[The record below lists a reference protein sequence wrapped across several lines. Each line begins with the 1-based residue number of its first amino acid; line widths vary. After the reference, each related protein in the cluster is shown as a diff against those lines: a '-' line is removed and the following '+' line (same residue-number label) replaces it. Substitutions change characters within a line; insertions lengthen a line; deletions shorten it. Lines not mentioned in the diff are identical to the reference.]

1 MGQPSQTIGFHYL
14 FSMLFGLGRG
24 PIDELRAIKVGDEMA
39 WEDHCCSDDLQA
51 INKPNL
57 FGGEEK
63 EGGVQGLFRLN
74 QGEADQ
80 VLPGPETGNVAEL
93 AGGTSVF
100 TGGVF
105 EIIFR
110 VLTGGPYN
118 GNRTLPGVKELITSE
133 TGGEMGELRGR
144 VTLWFDGLVASMN
157 PYIKEWK
164 FRIRRARKGWH
175 GDDPWYPEKA
185 IIYLGDGR
193 IFAMNPAHIIYE
205 CCTNPSWA
213 RGAPTSMIDDNA
225 FTYAANLF
233 CDEGLGL
240 CLVWYRKEDIDQF
253 VQTVLD
259 HAAAVLYTDR
269 ETGKITLKAI
279 RDDYELDD
287 LPIFTLSSGLIDIL
301 EDDTGSSDTAFN
313 EVIVTGHDPITDKDI
328 QMRAHNLA
336 AFATSGAPATLDQPY
351 PGLPTTDLCAR
362 TAQRDLRVNA
372 AGLRKFKVKLD
383 RRGFRIH
390 PGAVFRVQAPTRGIG
405 DIVLRAGEI
414 DDGKMLKGE
423 IIVSAVQDVFG
434 LPATSFVTPV
444 DPIWTP
450 PSGIAI
456 PAVNERLFEITYRQA
471 YVMRGAAD
479 ANAAPVG
486 SGFLGALASAPS
498 VRSRSYDLLSRAEG
512 ETAWQSN
519 AGFYFTG
526 SAELVAD
533 LGPLVTEFVVADIV
547 DFEAEDLTGQALLVG
562 EEYMRIVSYDA
573 GTATFTVAR
582 GAVDTWPSAHLA
594 GTRVWLVDDD
604 AASDG
609 RAYVESELVEAKVL
623 PRTSSDALPEE
634 DATLLGLEI
643 EARVARPYPPA
654 DVRVDTDSIYE
665 QAGEYPEPVLT
676 WVERNRLTQADTV
689 VGFFEA
695 TVAHEAGTTYTARVF
710 ANEADVAPA
719 GTHAAI
725 ASGWVYDAALQL
737 ADGTDGLTAVWF
749 ELVAVRDGVESI
761 VPYRFRVALVGGW
774 GYSWGFNWG
783 GAG

>member
-14 FSMLFGLGRG
+14 FSVLFGIGRG
-24 PIDELRAIKVGDEMA
+24 PIDELRAIKVGDEEA
-39 WEDHCCSDDLQA
+39 WNGHCCTPDAQA
-51 INKPNL
+51 INKPDL
-57 FGGEEK
+57 FGGEKK

-74 QGEADQ
+74 QGAADQ
-80 VLPGPETGNVAEL
+80 VLPGATTQAV
-93 AGGTSVF
+93 GT
-100 TGGVF
+100 T
-105 EIIFR
+105 
-110 VLTGGPYN
+110 GPYKN
-118 GNRTLPGVKELITSE
+118 GTLPDLKALVTSE

-175 GDDPWYPEKA
+175 NNTPWYPEKA
-185 IIYLGDGR
+185 IVFLGGGK

-213 RGAPTSMIDDNA
+213 RGAPAAMMDDNA

-233 CDEGLGL
+233 CNEGLGL

-259 HAAAVLYTDR
+259 HAGAVLYTDR

-279 RDDYELDD
+279 RDDYQLAD
-287 LPIFTLSSGLIDIL
+287 LPIFTPSSGLLDIL

-313 EVIVTGHDPITDKDI
+313 EVIVTGHDPITDQDI

-351 PGLPTTDLCAR
+351 PGLPTTELCAR

-372 AGLRKFKVKLD
+372 AGLRKFRVVLD

-390 PGAVFRVQAPTRGIG
+390 PGAVFRVQSPTRGIG

-423 IIVSAVQDVFG
+423 ITISAVQDVFG

-444 DPIWTP
+444 NPIWTP
-450 PSGIAI
+450 PSGVAI

-479 ANAAPVG
+479 ANAAPAG
-486 SGFLGALASAPS
+486 AGFMGALVTKPSA
-498 VRSRSYDLLSRAEG
+498 RSWSYDLLSRAQG
-512 ETAWQSN
+512 ETAWQRN
-519 AGFYFTG
+519 GEFYFTG
-526 SAELVAD
+526 SAALLNDLTATATSFVITDVAD
-533 LGPLVTEFVVADIV
+533 FETDSLVD
-547 DFEAEDLTGQALLVG
+547 QALLVR
-562 EEYMRIVSYDA
+562 EEYMRVVAYDSA
-573 GTATFTVAR
+573 TATFTVVR
-582 GAVDTWPSAHLA
+582 GTVDSWPSAHAA

-604 AASDG
+604 ASSDG
-609 RAYVESELVEAKVL
+609 RSYTEAEIVESKVL
-623 PRTSSDALPEE
+623 PRTSSDALVEA
-634 DATLLGLEI
+634 DAALLSLTI
-643 EARVARPYPPA
+643 DARVFKPYPPA
-654 DVRVDTDSIYE
+654 DVKVDTHSIYTLV
-665 QAGEYPEPVLT
+665 GEYPTPVLT
-676 WVERNRLTQADTV
+676 WVERNRLTQADTL

-695 TVAHEAGTTYTARVF
+695 TVAAEVGTTYSARVF
-710 ANEADVAPA
+710 ATEIATVPIGTYA
-719 GTHAAI
+719 GI
-725 ASGWVYDAALQL
+725 ASGWTYTAAMQA
-737 ADGTDGLTAVWF
+737 ADGADVLTVVWL
-749 ELVAVRDGVESI
+749 ELVSVRDGEESV
-761 VPYRFRVALVGGW
+761 VPFRFRVALKGGW